1 MCLRIWQYKS
11 FVEFG
16 VGFFCLFVL
25 LCFGTYEY
33 LLSSYLCASTMR
45 VWVSLLLTIYFY
57 LIANVYYVYVC
68 VAYLWWCELVS
79 LENHNNVRIHVYVIL
94 SFALTH
100 FSATAVSLCTH
111 FFPFYGMQNFFPLL
125 FPGSEIHLWLLSLVR
140 FIFSLVAAPTHKS
153 NGLLNKYLSCFLCV
167 LGSSAKK
174 YCRFNEEMTQEPLVE
189 QSPNHP
195 QEKKRAFLI
204 PFYVNSYFGRK
215 YLNK

>member
-1 MCLRIWQYKS
+1 MCMCVLRIYGGANWFHWKITTMHAHMYTS
-11 FVEFG
+11 
-16 VGFFCLFVL
+16 FCLS
-25 LCFGTYEY
+25 
-33 LLSSYLCASTMR
+33 LSP
-45 VWVSLLLTIYFY
+45 I
-57 LIANVYYVYVC
+57 
-68 VAYLWWCELVS
+68 
-79 LENHNNVRIHVYVIL
+79 
-94 SFALTH
+94 
-100 FSATAVSLCTH
+100 FSKTATAVSLCSH
-111 FFPFYGMQNFFPLL
+111 FFHFYRMQKFFPLL

-204 PFYVNSYFGRK
+204 PFYVNSYFARK